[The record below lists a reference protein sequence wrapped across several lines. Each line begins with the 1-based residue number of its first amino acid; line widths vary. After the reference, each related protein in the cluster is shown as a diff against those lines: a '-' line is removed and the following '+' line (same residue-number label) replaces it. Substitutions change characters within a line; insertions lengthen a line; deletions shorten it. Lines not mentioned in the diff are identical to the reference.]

1 MPCLIVLIA
10 FLFPRLVIIGLALF
24 SNYLQQAFTGLLFPI
39 LGFFFLPYATLAYA
53 WVKNSHGT
61 IDGWYL
67 VAIIVAVLVDIGA
80 MGEGADVKRR
90 RAR

>member
-39 LGFFFLPYATLAYA
+39 LGFFFLPYTTLSYA